1 MLKRKTKQIKKPSK
15 KSNLDNFL
23 WFINNYL
30 PQKKHKAAHNKFC
43 VKNLEGELKKIQ
55 IFTNLHFNALKP
67 SVRNAKLTFTLGSW
81 SLPYLRFLKL
91 MERKI
96 R

>member
-1 MLKRKTKQIKKPSK
+1 MLKRKSKQIKKTSK

-30 PQKKHKAAHNKFC
+30 PQKKNKYAHNKFR
-43 VKNLEGELKKIQ
+43 VKTLGELKKIQ
-55 IFTNLHFNALKP
+55 IFNHQDFNALKP
-67 SVRNAKLTFTLGSW
+67 SARNVKITFTFGSW